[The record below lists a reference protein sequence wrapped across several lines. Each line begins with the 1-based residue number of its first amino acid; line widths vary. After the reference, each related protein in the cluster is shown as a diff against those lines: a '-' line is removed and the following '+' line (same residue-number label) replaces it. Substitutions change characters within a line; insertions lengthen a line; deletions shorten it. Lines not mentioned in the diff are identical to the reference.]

1 MTASTSVLFTA
12 SAYATFVE
20 DGAQAIHDAA
30 SKRGSVA
37 ALFQAM
43 AAPAYG
49 DADKQNEVAALLS
62 AIRSAAYAKRERA
75 LPRIDPAKRDH
86 FKKSVE
92 NSIAYA
98 FKTAGDA
105 AGCKFKFDRSAGT
118 YTVAPLALKGE
129 GQNTA
134 NGKDEKS
141 AEQSSA
147 LVAAAEAAPVL
158 VKGDRLAHLQGV
170 MAQLIQA
177 GYSMAEIEAA
187 AHAVAMIEGKRKA
200 DDEQAEQATKPKAP
214 AILAA
219 QLPAV
224 MASKGAK
231 VKAPRKAKA
240 KPAASASAAA

>member
-1 MTASTSVLFTA
+1 MTASSSALFTPTT
-12 SAYATFVE
+12 YAAFVE
-20 DGAQAIHDAA
+20 DGATAIHEAA

-37 ALFQAM
+37 ALFQSM

-105 AGCKFKFDRSAGT
+105 AGCKFKFDRSAGS

-129 GQNTA
+129 GKATA
-134 NGKDEKS
+134 SGKDDNS
-141 AEQSSA
+141 AEQSAA

-158 VKGDRLAHLQGV
+158 VQGDRLAHLQGI
-170 MAQLIQA
+170 MAQLVQA
-177 GYSMAEIEAA
+177 GYTWAEIESA
-187 AHAVAMIEGKRKA
+187 AHAVAMIEGKRAA
-200 DDEQAEQATKPKAP
+200 DTEQAAKASEPKAP

-219 QLPAV
+219 QLPAA
-224 MASKGAK
+224 MAAKGAI
-231 VKAPRKAKA
+231 VKAPRKTKKEAVR
-240 KPAASASAAA
+240 ASA

>member
-1 MTASTSVLFTA
+1 MTATTTTALFTPTT
-12 SAYATFVE
+12 YAAFVE

-37 ALFQAM
+37 ALFESM

-49 DADKQNEVAALLS
+49 DAEKQSEVAAILS

-75 LPRIDPAKRDH
+75 LPRIDPAKRDY

-98 FKTAGDA
+98 FKIAGES
-105 AGCKFKFDRSAGT
+105 AGCKFKYDRSAGT
-118 YTVAPLALKGE
+118 YTVAPLTLKGE
-129 GQNTA
+129 GGNTA
-134 NGKDEKS
+134 SGKDDNS
-141 AEQSSA
+141 AAQSSA
-147 LVAAAEAAPVL
+147 IVAAAEAAPVL
-158 VKGDRLAHLQGV
+158 VKGDRLAHLQGI
-170 MAQLIQA
+170 MAQLIAA

-187 AHAVAMIEGKRKA
+187 AHAVAMIEGKRAA
-200 DDEQAEQATKPKAP
+200 DTEQAAKATEPKAP

-224 MASKGAK
+224 MAAKGAK
-231 VKAPRKAKA
+231 VKAPRKEKR
-240 KPAASASAAA
+240 AAGAGA

>member
-1 MTASTSVLFTA
+1 MTTTQLFTPT
-12 SAYATFVE
+12 AYAAFVE

-49 DADKQNEVAALLS
+49 DADKQNEVAAILS
-62 AIRSAAYAKRERA
+62 AIRSAAYVKRERA

-118 YTVAPLALKGE
+118 YTIAPLTLKGE
-129 GQNTA
+129 GGNTA
-134 NGKDEKS
+134 SGKDDNS

-158 VKGDRLAHLQGV
+158 VKGDRLAHLQGI

-187 AHAVAMIEGKRKA
+187 AHAVAMIEGKRTA
-200 DDEQAEQATKPKAP
+200 DDAQAAKAAEPKAP

-219 QLPAV
+219 QLPAA
-224 MASKGAK
+224 MAAKGAK
-231 VKAPRKAKA
+231 IKAPRKS
-240 KPAASASAAA
+240 KPAASAAA